1 VLKNNLQ
8 RKGQMF
14 QQVQYLFFFAMKEPF
29 KKDNVQQKYFLQSL
43 GLLII
48 KNNLPLQ
55 FVESIWFKC
64 LILHLFPKVVLYYR
78 KHFFQEIL
86 LNLMEKMKQLYILP
100 KLTICIFAIARFDL

>member
-1 VLKNNLQ
+1 
-8 RKGQMF
+8 
-14 QQVQYLFFFAMKEPF
+14 MKEPF

-43 GLLII
+43 GLLIM

-64 LILHLFPKVVLYYR
+64 LILHLFPRVLLYYR

-86 LNLMEKMKQLYILP
+86 LNLVEKMKQLYILP
-100 KLTICIFAIARFDL
+100 KLTICISAIARFDLRMSKGALDIFTLL

>member
-1 VLKNNLQ
+1 
-8 RKGQMF
+8 MF
-14 QQVQYLFFFAMKEPF
+14 QQVQYFFFATKEPF
-29 KKDNVQQKYFLQSL
+29 KKDNVQQKDFLQSL
-43 GLLII
+43 GLLIM

-86 LNLMEKMKQLYILP
+86 LNLVENMKQLYV
-100 KLTICIFAIARFDL
+100 

>member
-14 QQVQYLFFFAMKEPF
+14 QQVQYFFFATKEPF
-29 KKDNVQQKYFLQSL
+29 KKDNVQQKDFLQSL
-43 GLLII
+43 GLLIM

-86 LNLMEKMKQLYILP
+86 LNLVENMKQLYV
-100 KLTICIFAIARFDL
+100 